1 MDQAWLDIAG
11 RLAAVLVLVGT
22 NGFFVAAEFAIVT
35 VRKTRIDQLI
45 AEGHRRA
52 IGVREAVSQPD
63 RFIAATQ
70 VGITMTS
77 LGLGWVGEPTVA
89 RSVEPLLGALP
100 ADWARAG
107 AHSIAVGIAF
117 AAITS
122 LHVVCGELAPKTIA
136 LQHAEKTA
144 LLVTAPT
151 RLFMWILWPF
161 ISLLNG
167 LGAYMVRLLG
177 LKPPS
182 GHSMVHSEEEL
193 KMLVTASQEAGVLEE
208 DEEQMLHRVFG
219 FGDLTAGQVMVPR
232 TEMNGIRAEA
242 TLPQLIDQVSKQP
255 HPWLP
260 VYGRGLDDILGFLH
274 VEDLFPALNRP
285 ADEFRVTDYLREAMT
300 VPETL
305 KADAVLDEMK
315 RHGTHHAVVIDEYGG
330 TAGLVT
336 FEGLM
341 ERIVGEVGSEFSPG
355 RARISVLPGGS
366 ALIDGLA
373 LTTDVNAQ
381 FGLHIDEDVYTTL
394 GGFVL
399 GQLGRRARLGD
410 RVDVEG
416 RTLRVEALDRLRVA
430 RVHLSDTARH

>member
-1 MDQAWLDIAG
+1 MDQASTDIAW
-11 RLAAVLVLVGT
+11 RLAAVLALVAA

-45 AEGHRRA
+45 AEGVRRA
-52 IGVREAVSQPD
+52 VGVREAITAPD

-77 LGLGWVGEPTVA
+77 LGLGWLGEPAVA
-89 RSVEPLLGALP
+89 RTIEPLLAYLP
-100 ADWARAG
+100 VSWVQVG
-107 AHSIAVGIAF
+107 AHSIAFGVSFAF
-117 AAITS
+117 ITS

-144 LLVTAPT
+144 LLVTGPT
-151 RLFMWILWPF
+151 RVFMRALWPF
-161 ISLLNG
+161 IALLNG
-167 LGAYMVRLLG
+167 LGTRLVGLLG
-177 LKPPS
+177 LRPPS

-219 FGDLTAGQVMVPR
+219 FGDLTAGHVMVPR
-232 TEMNGIRAEA
+232 TEMNGISADA
-242 TLPQLIDQVSKQP
+242 TLPQLIEQVARQP
-255 HPWLP
+255 HAWLP
-260 VYGRGLDDILGFLH
+260 VFGKGMDDIVGFLH
-274 VEDLFPALNRP
+274 VEDLFPALTAP
-285 ADEFRVTDYLREAMT
+285 AEDFRVTDYLREAIT

-305 KADAVLDEMK
+305 KADDVLEEMK

-341 ERIVGEVGSEFSPG
+341 ERIVGEVGSEFSAG
-355 RARISVLPGGS
+355 RTRISVLPDGS
-366 ALIDGLA
+366 AMVDGLA

-381 FGLHIDEDVYTTL
+381 FGLHIDEDVYTTV

-410 RVDVEG
+410 RVEVEG
-416 RTLRVEALDRLRVA
+416 RVLRVEALDGLRVA
-430 RVHLSDTARH
+430 RVYLTKK